1 MGKLF
6 YTIYLINY
14 FIIAT
19 YPSAYYYS
27 IYYAPPIPI
36 IAFFGAL
43 LTKVGVYAIT
53 RTLSLFFSDNVSFSH
68 YVILFLALLT
78 IIFGCVGAVAY
89 ANIKKIILYNVM
101 IAVGV
106 ILVGV
111 AMMTESG
118 MIGAIYYTLHDM
130 LVKLALFLLIGIM
143 IKITG
148 TADLRQFGGLIK
160 RYPVLGWSF
169 FIAALSL
176 AGIPP
181 LSGFYGKFF
190 IVQSTFE
197 RGFYL
202 SGVIVF
208 IKFSRIIFCH
218 SHIPTRLFSV
228 NQKDMILIT
237 KSTSNI

>member
-1 MGKLF
+1 
-6 YTIYLINY
+6 
-14 FIIAT
+14 
-19 YPSAYYYS
+19 
-27 IYYAPPIPI
+27 
-36 IAFFGAL
+36 
-43 LTKVGVYAIT
+43 
-53 RTLSLFFSDNVSFSH
+53 
-68 YVILFLALLT
+68 
-78 IIFGCVGAVAY
+78 
-89 ANIKKIILYNVM
+89 M

-202 SGVIVF
+202 SGVIVLLSSLVVLYSV
-208 IKFSRIIFCH
+208 IRIF
-218 SHIPTRLFSV
+218 LQGFSV

-237 KSTSNI
+237 KSTSILTTIAIVAVVITVYMDCQQITYIQW

>member
-1 MGKLF
+1 M
-6 YTIYLINY
+6 
-14 FIIAT
+14 
-19 YPSAYYYS
+19 
-27 IYYAPPIPI
+27 
-36 IAFFGAL
+36 
-43 LTKVGVYAIT
+43 LTKVGVYAIA

-78 IIFGCVGAVAY
+78 IIFGCVGAVAC

-176 AGIPP
+176 AGIPHSVAFMENFS
-181 LSGFYGKFF
+181 LSNQHLKEDF
-190 IVQSTFE
+190 I
-197 RGFYL
+197 
-202 SGVIVF
+202 
-208 IKFSRIIFCH
+208 
-218 SHIPTRLFSV
+218 
-228 NQKDMILIT
+228 
-237 KSTSNI
+237 

>member
-1 MGKLF
+1 
-6 YTIYLINY
+6 
-14 FIIAT
+14 
-19 YPSAYYYS
+19 
-27 IYYAPPIPI
+27 
-36 IAFFGAL
+36 
-43 LTKVGVYAIT
+43 
-53 RTLSLFFSDNVSFSH
+53 
-68 YVILFLALLT
+68 
-78 IIFGCVGAVAY
+78 
-89 ANIKKIILYNVM
+89 M

-176 AGIPP
+176 AGIPHSVAFMENFS
-181 LSGFYGKFF
+181 LSNQHLKEILFKWCHRL
-190 IVQSTFE
+190 I
-197 RGFYL
+197 
-202 SGVIVF
+202 

-218 SHIPTRLFSV
+218 SHIPTRLFGQPKGYDLNNKV
-228 NQKDMILIT
+228 DVKYLTTIAIVAVVIT
-237 KSTSNI
+237 VLYGLSADYLYPMVKAGAETFYNPSTYVKAVLGGK

>member
-1 MGKLF
+1 
-6 YTIYLINY
+6 
-14 FIIAT
+14 
-19 YPSAYYYS
+19 
-27 IYYAPPIPI
+27 
-36 IAFFGAL
+36 
-43 LTKVGVYAIT
+43 
-53 RTLSLFFSDNVSFSH
+53 
-68 YVILFLALLT
+68 
-78 IIFGCVGAVAY
+78 
-89 ANIKKIILYNVM
+89 ILYNVM

-181 LSGFYGKFF
+181 LSGVDGKFF

-202 SGVIVF
+202 SGVIVLLSSLVVLYSV
-208 IKFSRIIFCH
+208 IRIFLQGFFGQPKGYDLNNKVDVKYLTTIA
-218 SHIPTRLFSV
+218 IV
-228 NQKDMILIT
+228 AVVIT
-237 KSTSNI
+237 VLYGLSADYLYPMVKAGAETFYNPSTYVKACLLYTS

>member
-1 MGKLF
+1 
-6 YTIYLINY
+6 
-14 FIIAT
+14 
-19 YPSAYYYS
+19 
-27 IYYAPPIPI
+27 
-36 IAFFGAL
+36 
-43 LTKVGVYAIT
+43 
-53 RTLSLFFSDNVSFSH
+53 
-68 YVILFLALLT
+68 
-78 IIFGCVGAVAY
+78 
-89 ANIKKIILYNVM
+89 M

-181 LSGFYGKFF
+181 LSGFMENFSLSNQHLKEDF
-190 IVQSTFE
+190 I
-197 RGFYL
+197 
-202 SGVIVF
+202 
-208 IKFSRIIFCH
+208 
-218 SHIPTRLFSV
+218 
-228 NQKDMILIT
+228 
-237 KSTSNI
+237 

>member
-1 MGKLF
+1 
-6 YTIYLINY
+6 
-14 FIIAT
+14 
-19 YPSAYYYS
+19 
-27 IYYAPPIPI
+27 
-36 IAFFGAL
+36 
-43 LTKVGVYAIT
+43 
-53 RTLSLFFSDNVSFSH
+53 
-68 YVILFLALLT
+68 
-78 IIFGCVGAVAY
+78 
-89 ANIKKIILYNVM
+89 M

-176 AGIPP
+176 AGIPH
-181 LSGFYGKFF
+181 SVAFYGKFLLSNQHLKEDF
-190 IVQSTFE
+190 I
-197 RGFYL
+197 
-202 SGVIVF
+202 
-208 IKFSRIIFCH
+208 
-218 SHIPTRLFSV
+218 
-228 NQKDMILIT
+228 
-237 KSTSNI
+237 

>member
-1 MGKLF
+1 
-6 YTIYLINY
+6 
-14 FIIAT
+14 
-19 YPSAYYYS
+19 
-27 IYYAPPIPI
+27 
-36 IAFFGAL
+36 
-43 LTKVGVYAIT
+43 
-53 RTLSLFFSDNVSFSH
+53 LSLFFSDNVSFSH

-148 TADLRQFGGLIK
+148 TADLRQFGGL
-160 RYPVLGWSF
+160 
-169 FIAALSL
+169 
-176 AGIPP
+176 
-181 LSGFYGKFF
+181 
-190 IVQSTFE
+190 
-197 RGFYL
+197 
-202 SGVIVF
+202 
-208 IKFSRIIFCH
+208 
-218 SHIPTRLFSV
+218 
-228 NQKDMILIT
+228 
-237 KSTSNI
+237 